1 MTIVPNSEDNLV
13 CVWGGRHR
21 FLELISISVG
31 AMVYLLDSVKTK
43 TVIKSQEYC
52 LIKL

>member
-13 CVWGGRHR
+13 CVWGGHR

-31 AMVYLLDSVKTK
+31 AMVYLWDFVKTK